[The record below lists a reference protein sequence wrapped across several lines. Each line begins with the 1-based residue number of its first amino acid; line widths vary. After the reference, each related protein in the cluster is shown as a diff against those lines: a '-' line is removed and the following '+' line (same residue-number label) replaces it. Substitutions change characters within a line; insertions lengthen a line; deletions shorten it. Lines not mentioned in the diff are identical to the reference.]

1 MSESILESPTKEVII
16 ESTFT
21 LNKLATDVGQGHT
34 ATAVSCND
42 YSNFKNENYEG
53 YDEIQ
58 LPSQISQKIGDTMSG
73 ISVQKN
79 DAYGLVLTNTGISPS
94 ITDLVNEPVVIS
106 PMATMS
112 CDLHTTESASKDN
125 HLTDYERIQ
134 LIHTVEH
141 SHSCA
146 TALCDHESD
155 SEHQS
160 YEQVCT
166 YEKVQP
172 CDVQHLLD
180 APHQGPSVHSNA
192 STTASTNARRQL
204 HVAEHSHIHLC
215 TTASDHE
222 SDSEHQSYEQVCT
235 YEKVQPCDVQHLLDA
250 PHEGPSVHSNPSTT
264 ASTNARRQLHVAEHS
279 HVHLCTTASDHESD
293 SEHQSYEQVCT
304 YEKVQ
309 PCDVQHLLDTPH
321 EGPSVHS
328 NASTTAS
335 TNTRR
340 QLHVAEHSH
349 IHLCT
354 TASDHESDSEHQ
366 SYEQVC
372 TYEKVQPCDLRL
384 LHLGNYKEAASR
396 DPPVQSEE
404 TCTDDS
410 TSITSRDDIT
420 KASPAESLNSY
431 ERVWGY
437 ERIYHCDL
445 PLEKLKDINDIIGS
459 DSNR

>member
-1 MSESILESPTKEVII
+1 M
-16 ESTFT
+16 
-21 LNKLATDVGQGHT
+21 LNKLETYVGQG
-34 ATAVSCND
+34 ND
-42 YSNFKNENYEG
+42 HYSNVKNENYEVH
-53 YDEIQ
+53 DQINLE
-58 LPSQISQKIGDTMSG
+58 LPSQTCQKVGDATSG
-73 ISVQKN
+73 IPVQKN
-79 DAYGLVLTNTGISPS
+79 DAYGLVLTNTGISAS
-94 ITDLVNEPVVIS
+94 ATDLVNEPIVTS

-112 CDLHTTESASKDN
+112 CDPHTTKSASKDN
-125 HLTDYERIQ
+125 HLSVYERTQ
-134 LIHTVEH
+134 LIHTVQH
-141 SHSCA
+141 SHSC
-146 TALCDHESD
+146 TTV
-155 SEHQS
+155 EHT
-160 YEQVCT
+160 C
-166 YEKVQP
+166 
-172 CDVQHLLD
+172 
-180 APHQGPSVHSNA
+180 
-192 STTASTNARRQL
+192 
-204 HVAEHSHIHLC
+204 
-215 TTASDHE
+215 DHE

-250 PHEGPSVHSNPSTT
+250 PHEGPSVHSNASTT
-264 ASTNARRQLHVAEHS
+264 ASTNARRQLHIAEHS

-335 TNTRR
+335 TNARR

-420 KASPAESLNSY
+420 KASPAKSLNSY

-445 PLEKLKDINDIIGS
+445 PLEKLKDINDIL
-459 DSNR
+459 